1 MSKNIMLLIAGILF
15 AWLVISIIT
24 KKFDGDFLLILL
36 LGVFIGYGVGKKEQ
50 KGLYNKRRR
59 YS

>member
-15 AWLVISIIT
+15 AWLVFSIIT
-24 KKFDGDFLLILL
+24 KNFDGDFLLILL

-50 KGLYNKRRR
+50 KD
-59 YS
+59 